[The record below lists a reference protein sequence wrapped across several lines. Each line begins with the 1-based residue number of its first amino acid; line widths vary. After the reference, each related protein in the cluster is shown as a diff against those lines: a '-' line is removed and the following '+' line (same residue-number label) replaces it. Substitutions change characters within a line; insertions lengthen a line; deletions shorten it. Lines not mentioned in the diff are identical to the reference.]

1 MDPVTTTEQT
11 QNPPAPAANPQAA
24 DAIRQ
29 EVLNEIFGGK
39 YKTVEDAKQGHW
51 NLNNYASQAYQHLEA
66 LKTTSAPAAV
76 DPFAQLESESLV
88 KADPLRA
95 AIRKEAKAI
104 VEEEFGPIRKMAEA
118 RQALTLKAPEYLANE
133 AAIIGWLQKNPSV
146 ASDIATLEKAGLY
159 EIAAKNALNE
169 WQRANPPASAGNAAA
184 KQQAALLG
192 GTPQPGQRTPE
203 GQPTPEDRAEYM
215 KQAIA
220 YGHATGDKRPAY
232 SNLFPGFKVDI
243 PPHLAAQLNRQ

>member
-11 QNPPAPAANPQAA
+11 QQATPASAANPQNA

-66 LKTTSAPAAV
+66 LKTTSAPAPV

-95 AIRKEAKAI
+95 AIRAEAKKL
-104 VEEEFGPIRKMAEA
+104 VDEEFGPVRRMAEA
-118 RQALTLKAPEYLANE
+118 RQALAVKAPEYLANE

-146 ASDIATLEKAGLY
+146 ATDIATLEKAGLY
-159 EIAAKNALNE
+159 EIAAKNALTE
-169 WQRANPPASAGNAAA
+169 WQRANPPASTGSAAQ

-192 GTPQPGQRTPE
+192 GQPQPGQRTPE
-203 GQPTPEDRAEYM
+203 GQQTPEDRAEFM

-243 PPHLAAQLNRQ
+243 PPHLAAQLNR